1 MNELLER
8 LRRDDPSA
16 LEELGHDLLP
26 FVQAAVIANGF
37 ELREPSAVLQVF
49 REEVAL
55 VKRTAE
61 AATFARA
68 VLTQVRAK
76 LSSLPVSAPDTSQ
89 TEALARVRKL
99 EPLQVNERE
108 VVLTRFVERLPA
120 DLICRQFGLET
131 PALTDILSRGAVLL
145 GGPSPAGPDW
155 SAEPSLLDPN
165 AAPAPVFV
173 ELENVLTCL
182 AIDVTALELQPVMV
196 AAVPVLKPGFEPSV
210 PQEHYP
216 SRVETQGFVDL
227 PSDVSKIE
235 LAPAAPRPSAPK
247 PPRPSSS
254 GLKRQQLD
262 PEHTPSMPTPLRARP
277 LLERDDNTEPQ
288 GGPISSAPQPIE
300 VTNSDAKALPAPQ
313 VESTVSEGK
322 ALVPWNAVE
331 QTESSGQALA
341 LPPPPVDSDITQ
353 SRGVPL
359 KAANVFNSSA
369 GTDQTSVDLTAVAEK
384 SAPRTTQRV
393 PGRYW
398 LAAAGL
404 CALLGTSLYVGMVR
418 TTQTK
423 IDRSWKL
430 VRVVAA
436 ATDLPEG
443 TKLTL
448 EMLSTRAVPD
458 FTVTASVV
466 SPGSIAYAI
475 GQKLEFPVQAGDP
488 LLWSQFD
495 PSKKNK
501 RFDIVKRGRA
511 YTIPV
516 TELRSLGGNLIPNEE
531 IDLVLMLELGTTG
544 SGEVSKP
551 RAITLFEKIRVLA
564 VGGVTTLNIGRVQ
577 KRFTDLTLLLV
588 PEEIEVVSLAL
599 RSGALTATLRNGK
612 DPETIV
618 RGETTLETLLSGERL
633 KRLEQKRSRL
643 IEVIRREKQQ
653 ESNRKN

>member
-8 LRRDDPSA
+8 LRREDPSA

-26 FVQAAVIANGF
+26 FVQAAVIADGF
-37 ELREPSAVLQVF
+37 VLREPNAVLQVF

-61 AATFARA
+61 AATFAQA

-76 LSSLPVSAPDTSQ
+76 LPALPVASPDTSQ
-89 TEALARVRKL
+89 TEALAQVKKL
-99 EPLQVNERE
+99 EPLPLNERE

-120 DLICRQFGLET
+120 DLICRQFGLEP

-145 GGPSPAGPDW
+145 AGPGDW
-155 SAEPSLLDPN
+155 ATEASLLDPN
-165 AAPAPVFV
+165 AAPAAAFV
-173 ELENVLTCL
+173 ELENALTCL
-182 AIDVTALELQPVMV
+182 AIDVTALELQPVMA

-235 LAPAAPRPSAPK
+235 LSVAAARPSAP
-247 PPRPSSS
+247 
-254 GLKRQQLD
+254 GLKRQPLD
-262 PEHTPSMPTPLRARP
+262 PEHTPSMPKPLIARAP
-277 LLERDDNTEPQ
+277 VDHERDDQTQPQ
-288 GGPISSAPQPIE
+288 GIPIIAPPIE
-300 VTNSDAKALPAPQ
+300 TTQSDAQALPVP

-322 ALVPWNAVE
+322 ALVPWSQVE

-341 LPPPPVDSDITQ
+341 LPPPVEDDVTQ

-359 KAANVFNSSA
+359 KAAHVFNSTP
-369 GTDQTSVDLTAVAEK
+369 GTDQTSVELTAVAAK
-384 SAPRTTQRV
+384 TLPRNTQRF

-404 CALLGTSLYVGMVR
+404 CALLGTSLFIGMTKTVR
-418 TTQTK
+418 LK
-423 IDRSWKL
+423 VERPWVL
-430 VRVVAA
+430 VRVVVA
-436 ATDLPEG
+436 ATDITEG
-443 TKLTL
+443 TKLNL
-448 EMLSTRAVPD
+448 EMLSIRAVPEQ
-458 FTVTASVV
+458 FVTASIVK
-466 SPGSIAYAI
+466 PESIAYAV
-475 GQKLEFPVQAGDP
+475 GQKIEFPVQAGDP

-495 PSKKNK
+495 TSKKNK

-531 IDLVLMLELGTTG
+531 IDLIMMLNLGTTG
-544 SGEVSKP
+544 KGEESKP

-564 VGGVTTLNIGRVQ
+564 VGGVTTLNIGREQ
-577 KRFTDLTLLLV
+577 KRFTDLTLMLV
-588 PEEIEVVSLAL
+588 PEEVEVVSLAM
-599 RSGALTATLRNGK
+599 RSGALTASLRNK
-612 DPETIV
+612 QDDDMVV
-618 RGETTLETLLSGERL
+618 RGETTIETLLSGERM
-633 KRLEQKRSRL
+633 KRLEQKRNR
-643 IEVIRREKQQ
+643 VIQIIRESEAKPAITP
-653 ESNRKN
+653 N